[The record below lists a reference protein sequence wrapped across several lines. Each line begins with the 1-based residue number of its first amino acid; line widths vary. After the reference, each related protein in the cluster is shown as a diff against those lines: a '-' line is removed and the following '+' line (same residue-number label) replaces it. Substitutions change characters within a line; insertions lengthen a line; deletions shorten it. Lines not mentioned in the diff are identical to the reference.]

1 MADWLAR
8 PGSARRDRPNFALRF
23 EAIRIGKLRK
33 IIMTVMM
40 NLKIKIFIISLA
52 SIFLFDP
59 SGLHCQLLGTG
70 YQTVIK
76 TEYQYSDYFK
86 YAYPDPIL
94 FEYPDQLY
102 FQPAPFIASFP
113 EHRFLTRITQYFGFK
128 TSIGLRYQWSQLDKN
143 NRQAVYNFRLD
154 HELNDQFSVMGSY
167 QFMGLNNT
175 ADTLDYSGHTFEIG
189 GKFNFAGA
197 VNIEPAFG
205 FYTSGYFSPNAKS
218 GGGYTMMLNLR
229 QALGRTTAL
238 QAKYYYLKVDFT
250 TQLGKNE
257 KFDANTLTLWLSQYF
272 ATETALHVSGRFYWN
287 TLKTQSF
294 SPGIEAI
301 QYVNWKTILHLSY
314 RYYKNRPK
322 SEAFLQRIEGDVFST
337 HAISAIAEYSLSA
350 NTKIHFKYRFYTSDQ
365 NVQMNTYLIG
375 LEQIL

>member
-1 MADWLAR
+1 
-8 PGSARRDRPNFALRF
+8 
-23 EAIRIGKLRK
+23 
-33 IIMTVMM
+33 MM
-40 NLKIKIFIISLA
+40 QLKIKIFLLLPL
-52 SIFLFDP
+52 SIFFFEANKLY
-59 SGLHCQLLGTG
+59 SQLLGLG

-76 TEYQYSDYFK
+76 TEYQYSDYFN

-128 TSIGLRYQWSQLDKN
+128 TSLGLRYQRSQLDKN
-143 NRQAVYNFRLD
+143 NRQSIYNFRLD

-167 QFMGLNNT
+167 QFMSLDNKNDD
-175 ADTLDYSGHTFEIG
+175 ASDYSGHTFEVG

-197 VNIEPAFG
+197 VHIEPSIG
-205 FYTSGYFSPNAKS
+205 YYTSGYFSPNAKS
-218 GGGYTMMLNLR
+218 GGGYTATLNLR

-238 QAKYYYLKVDFT
+238 QIKYYYMKVDFT
-250 TQLGKNE
+250 TEPGKNE
-257 KFDANTLTLWLSQYF
+257 KFDSNTLTIWLSQYLT
-272 ATETALHVSGRFYWN
+272 TETALHLSGRFYWN
-287 TLKTQSF
+287 TQQTQSF
-294 SPGIEAI
+294 SPGLEVI

-322 SEAFLQRIEGDVFST
+322 SEVFLQRIEGDTFST

-350 NTKIHFKYRFYTSDQ
+350 NTKIHFKSRFYTSDQ
-365 NVQMNTYLIG
+365 DVQMNTYLIG
-375 LEQIL
+375 WEQIL